1 MRADWSLQAE
11 AALARGA
18 TALVTVLATAGS
30 TPREAGTRMLVS
42 ADGSI
47 GTIGGGVLEWRACAL
62 ARELL
67 AQPPGSWRV
76 QDYTLGAAAPARAVR
91 CSGSCG
97 ECAAHA
103 QVDDLL
109 GQCCGGRVR
118 LLLERLDPARSDWLQ
133 EATLGRT
140 LLTRLL
146 PDRLDHRIGDAPPQ
160 ALSLRAPAPT
170 AGALLAQAIGPR
182 RTPLYLFGAGHVGIA
197 IAHALHGLPFAL
209 DWSDPRAELAAAAG
223 AAHLDESALL
233 ACAGAASDDA
243 LLLILTHDH
252 ALDYRLTA
260 AALAGR
266 AGFVGLIGS
275 ASKRARFLSRLRHD
289 GLGDAAQARLT
300 CPIGL
305 PGIDGKAPAVI
316 AVAVVAQLLL
326 RASALA
332 AQRSIADQAQRDA
345 LPLPQAVHAA
355 R

>member
-1 MRADWSLQAE
+1 MRADWSLHAE
-11 AALARGA
+11 VALARGA
-18 TALVTVLATAGS
+18 AALVTVLATAGS

-47 GTIGGGVLEWRACAL
+47 GSIGGGVLEWRACAL

-76 QDYTLGAAAPARAVR
+76 QDYTLGAPARALR
-91 CSGSCG
+91 CSGACAN
-97 ECAAHA
+97 CAAHA
-103 QVDDLL
+103 QTDDLL

-118 LLLERLDPARSDWLQ
+118 LLLERLDPARSDWLRQ
-133 EATLGRT
+133 ATLGRT
-140 LLTRLL
+140 LSTRLQA
-146 PDRLDHRIGDAPPQ
+146 DGIEHRIGDAPAQ
-160 ALSLRAPAPT
+160 ALSLRAPPPT
-170 AGALLAQAIGPR
+170 AGALLLQAIGPP
-182 RTPLYLFGAGHVGIA
+182 RTPLSLFGAGHVGIA
-197 IAHALHGLPFAL
+197 IARALHGLPFAL
-209 DWSDPRAELAAAAG
+209 DWSDPRAALAAAAG

-233 ACAGAASDDA
+233 ARAGAAPADA
-243 LLLILTHDH
+243 MLLILTHDH

-289 GLGDAAQARLT
+289 GLGEAAQARLT

-305 PGIDGKAPAVI
+305 PGIEGKAPAVI

-326 RASALA
+326 RASVLG
-332 AQRSIADQAQRDA
+332 AQQAPAGDDA
-345 LPLPQAVHAA
+345 SSPYRAVHTV

>member
-1 MRADWSLQAE
+1 MRADWSLHAE

-67 AQPPGSWRV
+67 VQPPGSWRV
-76 QDYTLGAAAPARAVR
+76 QDYTLGAAAPARALR

-97 ECAAHA
+97 ECAASA
-103 QVDDLL
+103 QADDLL

-118 LLLERLDPARSDWLQ
+118 LLLERLDPARSDWLRQ
-133 EATLGRT
+133 ATLGRT
-140 LLTRLL
+140 LSTRLQAGGIE
-146 PDRLDHRIGDAPPQ
+146 HAIGDASPQ
-160 ALSLRAPAPT
+160 ALSLRAPAPA
-170 AGALLAQAIGPR
+170 AGALLLQAIGPR
-182 RTPLYLFGAGHVGIA
+182 RTPLSLFGAGHVGIA
-197 IAHALHGLPFAL
+197 IAHALHGLPFDLA
-209 DWSDPRAELAAAAG
+209 WSDSRAELAAAAG
-223 AAHLDESALL
+223 AAHLHESAMLE
-233 ACAGAASDDA
+233 CASAASADA

-305 PGIDGKAPAVI
+305 PGIEGKAPAVI
-316 AVAVVAQLLL
+316 AVAVAAQLLL
-326 RASALA
+326 RASALGMRHSQGEHA
-332 AQRSIADQAQRDA
+332 VSPPSRSA
-345 LPLPQAVHAA
+345 LAA

>member
-42 ADGSI
+42 NDGSI

-67 AQPPGSWRV
+67 EQPPGSWQV

-91 CSGSCG
+91 CSGRCG

-103 QVDDLL
+103 QADDLL

-118 LLLERLDPARSDWLQ
+118 LLLERLDPARSDWLRQ
-133 EATLGRT
+133 AMLGRT
-140 LLTRLL
+140 LLTRL
-146 PDRLDHRIGDAPPQ
+146 RLGTLEHRIGDAPPQ
-160 ALSLRAPAPT
+160 ALSLRAPAPA

-182 RTPLYLFGAGHVGIA
+182 GTPLYLFGAGHVGIA
-197 IAHALHGLPFAL
+197 IARALHGLPFAL
-209 DWSDPRAELAAAAG
+209 TWSDPRADLAAAAG
-223 AAHLDESALL
+223 AEHLQETALL
-233 ACAGAASDDA
+233 ARAAAAPADA
-243 LLLILTHDH
+243 MLLILTHDH

-260 AALAGR
+260 AALSSQ

-289 GLGDAAQARLT
+289 GLGEAAQARLT

-305 PGIDGKAPAVI
+305 PGIDGKAPAMI
-316 AVAVVAQLLL
+316 ALAVAAQLLL
-326 RASALA
+326 HASALD
-332 AQRSIADQAQRDA
+332 AQR
-345 LPLPQAVHAA
+345 PQAEDAASLSPRSVLAA

>member
-76 QDYTLGAAAPARAVR
+76 QDYTLGAPARALR
-91 CSGSCG
+91 CGG
-97 ECAAHA
+97 ACADCAGHA
-103 QVDDLL
+103 QADDLL

-118 LLLERLDPARSDWLQ
+118 LLLERLDPAHSDWLRQ
-133 EATLGRT
+133 ATLGRT
-140 LLTRLL
+140 VLTRLL
-146 PDRLDHRIGDAPPQ
+146 PGRLDHCISDAPPQ

-170 AGALLAQAIGPR
+170 AGALLAQATGAR
-182 RTPLYLFGAGHVGIA
+182 CTPLYLFGAGHVGVA
-197 IAHALHGLPFAL
+197 IARALHGLPFAL
-209 DWSDPRAELAAAAG
+209 DWFDPRAELAAAAG
-223 AAHLDESALL
+223 AEHLQEAAML
-233 ACAGAASDDA
+233 ARAGAAPADA
-243 LLLILTHDH
+243 MLLILTHDH
-252 ALDYRLTA
+252 ALDYALTA
-260 AALAGR
+260 AALSGD

-289 GLGDAAQARLT
+289 GLGEAAQARLT

-305 PGIDGKAPAVI
+305 PGIEGKAPAVI
-316 AVAVVAQLLL
+316 ALAVVAQLLL
-326 RASALA
+326 RASALD
-332 AQRSIADQAQRDA
+332 AQRLQAEDA
-345 LPLPQAVHAA
+345 ASLPPRSALAA

>member
-1 MRADWSLQAE
+1 MRADWSLHAE

-18 TALVTVLATAGS
+18 TALITVLATAGS

-62 ARELL
+62 ARDLL
-67 AQPPGSWRV
+67 AQPPGSWQV
-76 QDYTLGAAAPARAVR
+76 QDYTLGAAAPARAAA
-91 CSGSCG
+91 CSGQCA
-97 ECAAHA
+97 ECAAQA
-103 QVDDLL
+103 RADDLL

-118 LLLERLDPARSDWLQ
+118 LLLERLDPARSDWLRQ
-133 EATLGRT
+133 ATLGRT
-140 LLTRLL
+140 LSTRLQAGGVE
-146 PDRLDHRIGDAPPQ
+146 HAVEDASPQ
-160 ALSLRAPAPT
+160 PLSLRAPAPA
-170 AGALLAQAIGPR
+170 AGALLQQAIGPP
-182 RTPLYLFGAGHVGIA
+182 RTQLLLFGAGHVGIA
-197 IAHALHGLPFAL
+197 IARALRELPFAL
-209 DWSDPRAELAAAAG
+209 DWADPRADLAAAADG
-223 AAHLDESALL
+223 AAHLDEAALL
-233 ACAGAASDDA
+233 ARARNAPADA
-243 LLLILTHDH
+243 MLLILTHDH

-289 GLGDAAQARLT
+289 GLGAAAQTRLT

-316 AVAVVAQLLL
+316 AIAVVAQLLQRVSVL
-326 RASALA
+326 GAQRASAQDA
-332 AQRSIADQAQRDA
+332 AS
-345 LPLPQAVHAA
+345 LPLPSALAG

>member
-67 AQPPGSWRV
+67 AQPPGSWQV

-103 QVDDLL
+103 QADDLL

-118 LLLERLDPARSDWLQ
+118 LLLERLDPERSDWLRQ
-133 EATLGRT
+133 ATLGRT
-140 LLTRLL
+140 LLTRLRIG
-146 PDRLDHRIGDAPPQ
+146 RLEHRIGDAPPQ
-160 ALSLRAPAPT
+160 ALSLRAPAPA

-182 RTPLYLFGAGHVGIA
+182 GTPLYLFGAGHVGIA
-197 IAHALHGLPFAL
+197 IARALHGLPFAL
-209 DWSDPRAELAAAAG
+209 AWSDPRADLAAAAG
-223 AAHLDESALL
+223 AEHLQEAALL
-233 ACAGAASDDA
+233 ARAAAAPADA
-243 LLLILTHDH
+243 MLLILTHDH

-260 AALAGR
+260 AALSGQ

-289 GLGDAAQARLT
+289 GLGEAAQTRLT

-316 AVAVVAQLLL
+316 ALAVAAQVLL
-326 RASALA
+326 RASALDAQQTQADA
-332 AQRSIADQAQRDA
+332 AASLLQRSVLATC
-345 LPLPQAVHAA
+345 
-355 R
+355 

>member
-67 AQPPGSWRV
+67 AQPPGSWQV
-76 QDYTLGAAAPARAVR
+76 QDYTLGAVAPARAVR
-91 CSGSCG
+91 CSGRCG
-97 ECAAHA
+97 DCATHA
-103 QVDDLL
+103 RADDLL

-118 LLLERLDPARSDWLQ
+118 LLLERLDPARSDWLRQ
-133 EATLGRT
+133 ATLGRT
-140 LLTRLL
+140 LLTQLRRGDLE
-146 PDRLDHRIGDAPPQ
+146 HRIGDAPAQ
-160 ALSLRAPAPT
+160 ALSLRAPAPA

-182 RTPLYLFGAGHVGIA
+182 CTPLHLFGAGHVGIA
-197 IAHALHGLPFAL
+197 IARALHGLPFAL
-209 DWSDPRAELAAAAG
+209 AWSDSRADLAAAAG
-223 AAHLDESALL
+223 AEHLQEAALL
-233 ACAGAASDDA
+233 ARAAA
-243 LLLILTHDH
+243 APAEAMLLILTHDH

-260 AALAGR
+260 AALGGE

-275 ASKRARFLSRLRHD
+275 ASKRARFLSRLRQD
-289 GLGDAAQARLT
+289 GLGEAAQARLT

-316 AVAVVAQLLL
+316 ALAVAAQLLL
-326 RASALA
+326 RVSALETQGPQVEGA
-332 AQRSIADQAQRDA
+332 ASLLQLSV
-345 LPLPQAVHAA
+345 LGA

>member
-1 MRADWSLQAE
+1 MRADWSLHAE

-18 TALVTVLATAGS
+18 AALITVLATAGS

-47 GTIGGGVLEWRACAL
+47 GSIGGGVLEWRACAL
-62 ARELL
+62 ARALL
-67 AQPPGSWRV
+67 AQPPGSWQV
-76 QDYTLGAAAPARAVR
+76 QDYTLGAAAAAR
-91 CSGSCG
+91 CNGSCG
-97 ECAAHA
+97 QCAAHA
-103 QVDDLL
+103 QADDLL

-118 LLLERLDPARSDWLQ
+118 LLLERLDPAHSDWLRQ
-133 EATLGRT
+133 ATLGRT

-146 PDRLDHRIGDAPPQ
+146 PGTLEHRIGDAPAQ
-160 ALSLRAPAPT
+160 ALSLRAPAPL
-170 AGALLAQAIGPR
+170 AGASLAMPIGPR

-197 IAHALHGLPFAL
+197 IARALHGLPFEL
-209 DWSDPRAELAAAAG
+209 WWSDPRADLAATAGAEHLHDPALLARAG
-223 AAHLDESALL
+223 AAPAEAM
-233 ACAGAASDDA
+233 
-243 LLLILTHDH
+243 LLILTHDH

-260 AALAGR
+260 AALTGR

-289 GLGDAAQARLT
+289 GLHDAAQARLT

-326 RASALA
+326 HASVLP
-332 AQRSIADQAQRDA
+332 AQRAGGAQQAGRAPQPGT
-345 LPLPQAVHAA
+345 PLAVA

>member
-42 ADGSI
+42 SDGSI

-67 AQPPGSWRV
+67 AQPPGSWQV
-76 QDYTLGAAAPARAVR
+76 QDYTLGAAAPARAMR

-103 QVDDLL
+103 QADDLL

-118 LLLERLDPARSDWLQ
+118 LLLERLDPARSGWLRQ
-133 EATLGRT
+133 ATLGRT
-140 LLTRLL
+140 LLTRL
-146 PDRLDHRIGDAPPQ
+146 RLGRLEHRIGDAPPQ
-160 ALSLRAPAPT
+160 ALSLRAPAPA
-170 AGALLAQAIGPR
+170 AGALLAQPIGPR
-182 RTPLYLFGAGHVGIA
+182 CTPLYLFGAGHVGIA
-197 IAHALHGLPFAL
+197 IARALHGLPFAL
-209 DWSDPRAELAAAAG
+209 AWSDPRADLAAAAG
-223 AAHLDESALL
+223 AEHLQEAALL
-233 ACAGAASDDA
+233 ARAAA
-243 LLLILTHDH
+243 APAAAMLLILTHDH

-260 AALAGR
+260 AALRGQ

-289 GLGDAAQARLT
+289 GLGEAAQARLT

-316 AVAVVAQLLL
+316 ALAVAAQVLL
-326 RASALA
+326 RASALDAQQPQGEEA
-332 AQRSIADQAQRDA
+332 ASLPPRSA
-345 LPLPQAVHAA
+345 LAA

>member
-1 MRADWSLQAE
+1 MRADWSLHAE
-11 AALARGA
+11 AALARGPA
-18 TALVTVLATAGS
+18 ALVTVLATAGS

-62 ARELL
+62 ARDLL
-67 AQPPGSWRV
+67 AQPPGSWQV
-76 QDYTLGAAAPARAVR
+76 QDYTLGAAAPARAAR
-91 CSGSCG
+91 CSGSCRD
-97 ECAAHA
+97 CATHA
-103 QVDDLL
+103 AADDLL

-118 LLLERLDPARSDWLQ
+118 LLLERLDPARSDWLRQ
-133 EATLGRT
+133 ATLGRT
-140 LLTRLL
+140 LSTRLQA
-146 PDRLDHRIGDAPPQ
+146 DGIAHAIDDAPPQ

-170 AGALLAQAIGPR
+170 AGTLLRQAIGPR
-182 RTPLYLFGAGHVGIA
+182 RTPLLLFGAGHVGIA

-209 DWSDPRAELAAAAG
+209 DWVDSRAELAAAAG
-223 AAHLDESALL
+223 AAHLDDAALL
-233 ACAGAASDDA
+233 ARARSAPAEA
-243 LLLILTHDH
+243 MLLILTHDH

-289 GLGDAAQARLT
+289 GLGEAAQARLT

-305 PGIDGKAPAVI
+305 PGIEGKAPAVI
-316 AVAVVAQLLL
+316 AVAVAAQLLL
-326 RASALA
+326 RASALD
-332 AQRSIADQAQRDA
+332 AQRPLAEDA
-345 LPLPQAVHAA
+345 TSLPLQSALAA